1 MKQVSIAIVALSLL
15 MVGCSGS
22 KTRETNAKEYFSNL
36 RIHVQPTSRT
46 AVNGVLEP
54 KFTLV
59 VTNAGGKTIRR
70 MKIVG
75 DVSLGGAYH
84 DTVVKLS
91 KDKIKKNGGQLK
103 VEFAFK
109 ESGKMPDAQVL
120 MNQMKYNFTV
130 QEIGF

>member
-1 MKQVSIAIVALSLL
+1 MKQISIAIAALSLL

-22 KTRETNAKEYFSNL
+22 KTREANAEAYFGNL

-54 KFTLV
+54 KFTLLI
-59 VTNAGGKTIRR
+59 TNAGSKTIRR

-75 DVSLGGAYH
+75 DVSLGGSYH
-84 DTVVKLS
+84 DTVVKIS
-91 KDKIKKNGGQLK
+91 KDRIKKDGGQLK
-103 VEFAFK
+103 LEFTFK

-120 MNQMKYNFTV
+120 MNQLKYNFTV

>member
-1 MKQVSIAIVALSLL
+1 MKHASIAIVALSLL

-36 RIHVQPTSRT
+36 RIHIQPVSRT
-46 AVNGVLEP
+46 AINGVLEP

-59 VTNAGGKTIRR
+59 LTNAGAKTIRR
-70 MKIVG
+70 IKISG
-75 DVSLGGAYH
+75 DVSLGGIYH
-84 DTVVKLS
+84 NTVVKLS
-91 KDKIKKNGGQLK
+91 KEKIKKDGGQLK
-103 VEFAFK
+103 VEFTFTK
-109 ESGKMPDAQVL
+109 SDKMTNAQVL